1 MACWVVLSLL
11 KRPSG
16 GRTSGWADTLTS
28 GASAEPLPGARTP
41 ARPRLV
47 PLLTS
52 LVGSG
57 SQAARRGLGKEGRQ
71 GGLEAGSSR
80 AVGWPSRPRQGWH
93 LPNSPGPPP
102 AGRAECGAGPE
113 RSCASPTPPGP
124 RLGTS
129 FPWEPCVF
137 PTHRRVLGRVRVVSG
152 SLTVLSEDRARGHT
166 QSFRASDSSPPV
178 AWPLQSAVSD
188 ILVSLGWGG
197 RGRSQSQPAGR
208 PRGRD

>member
-28 GASAEPLPGARTP
+28 GASAEPLPGAHMP

-52 LVGSG
+52 LMGSG

-80 AVGWPSRPRQGWH
+80 AVGWPSGPCQGWH

-102 AGRAECGAGPE
+102 AGRAECGAGQRGAVPPPPHPVLAWAP
-113 RSCASPTPPGP
+113 ASPGSHVCSPRTDVCSAESEWFLDHSPFCLRTELGATHSLSGPLTPPLQRPGH
-124 RLGTS
+124 
-129 FPWEPCVF
+129 C
-137 PTHRRVLGRVRVVSG
+137 
-152 SLTVLSEDRARGHT
+152 SLR
-166 QSFRASDSSPPV
+166 
-178 AWPLQSAVSD
+178 
-188 ILVSLGWGG
+188 
-197 RGRSQSQPAGR
+197 
-208 PRGRD
+208 